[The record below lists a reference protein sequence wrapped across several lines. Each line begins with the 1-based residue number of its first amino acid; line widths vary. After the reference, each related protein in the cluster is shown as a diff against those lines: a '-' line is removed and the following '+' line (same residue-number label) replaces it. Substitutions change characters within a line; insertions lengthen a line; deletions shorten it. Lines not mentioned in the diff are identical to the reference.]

1 MQQLITFGLA
11 GLIAQLVDGSLGM
24 GYGVTSTSLLVTTGT
39 AAAVASAS
47 VHVAKLG
54 TAVAGGAA
62 HHRFG
67 NVDWRAVR
75 WLAAPG
81 ALGAFLGA
89 VALSAAPVAGVGPF
103 VALFLLGLGVYV
115 IVRFRAGASVGEV
128 VARRPHQGRFF
139 VVLGGGAGF
148 LDAAGGGGW
157 GPVGT
162 STLLAAGRM
171 EPRQVIGTV
180 SASEFLVSLGATA
193 GFLIALPFANLN
205 FALIGALLAGG
216 LVAAPVAAWLTHH
229 LDQRTLG
236 TAIGVFIIATNLRTL
251 AGALGADATTM
262 AAASVV
268 LAGVWLMMALHLA
281 RAVKRGLRARPIRE
295 TVSV

>member
-1 MQQLITFGLA
+1 MQQLITFSLA

-39 AAAVASAS
+39 AAALASAS

-54 TAVAGGAA
+54 TALASGAA

-89 VALSAAPVAGVGPF
+89 VALSAAPVGGARPF
-103 VALFLLGLGVYV
+103 VAVVLLALGVYV

-128 VARRPHQGRFF
+128 VARHPHRGRFF

-162 STLLAAGRM
+162 STMLAAGRM

-180 SASEFLVSLGATA
+180 SASEFLVSFGATV
-193 GFLIALPFANLN
+193 GFLVALPLGDLNLG
-205 FALIGALLAGG
+205 LIGALLGG
-216 LVAAPVAAWLTHH
+216 GIVAAPVAAWLTHH
-229 LDQRTLG
+229 IDQRTLG
-236 TAIGVFIIATNLRTL
+236 TAIGVFVIATNARTL
-251 AGALGADATTM
+251 ADALGADATTM

-268 LAGVWLMMALHLA
+268 LALVWVGMAVRLG
-281 RAVKRGLRARPIRE
+281 RAVRRGLSAQRIPE